1 MSIVVNAIYEH
12 GQLRL
17 SEALDLPDGQ
27 PVQVQIE
34 PIDDL
39 QALKNL
45 LGNRVIWASDDEDS
59 DAWIESQ
66 GDELRARLS
75 GTGNLSDLII
85 DDRNE
90 YS

>member
-1 MSIVVNAIYEH
+1 MSILVNAIYEQ

-27 PVQVQIE
+27 RVQVQIE

-39 QALKNL
+39 QVLKNL
-45 LGNRVIWASDDEDS
+45 LGNTVIWASDDEDN

-66 GDELRARLS
+66 GDELRTRLS
-75 GTGNLSDLII
+75 GTGNLSDMIV
-85 DDRNE
+85 DDRDE
-90 YS
+90 TS

>member
-1 MSIVVNAIYEH
+1 MSILVNAIYEQ

-39 QALKNL
+39 QVLKNL
-45 LGNRVIWASDDEDS
+45 LGNTVI
-59 DAWIESQ
+59 
-66 GDELRARLS
+66 
-75 GTGNLSDLII
+75 
-85 DDRNE
+85 
-90 YS
+90 